1 MVEENFEIRGSEM
14 VQNEGFFRQFN
25 KKKASPW
32 LKKIL
37 KFEFLKGSRM
47 NGSMVSGADMDK

>member
-37 KFEFLKGSRM
+37 KFEVLKGSRM
-47 NGSMVSGADMDK
+47 KDFKILKSWF